1 MSDIGVEVDKD
12 CDYCGRPIFDWRG
25 KPGNKGYHMECGRI
39 VRNKRFNE
47 RAKLKRKLKKSIIP

>member
-25 KPGNKGYHMECGRI
+25 KPGNKGYHIRCLTK
-39 VRNKRFNE
+39 VNNE
-47 RAKLKRKLKKSIIP
+47 RSKIKAKLKRKLKKSIIP